1 MSLVWETAAATGRRM
16 HSDCLISPWLPHLL
30 PSITS
35 RSPAI
40 RAKAKIKGEQASKI
54 SETQ

>member
-1 MSLVWETAAATGRRM
+1 MSLWKTAAVTGRRM
-16 HSDCLISPWLPHLL
+16 HSDRLISPWLPHLL

-35 RSPAI
+35 RNPAI